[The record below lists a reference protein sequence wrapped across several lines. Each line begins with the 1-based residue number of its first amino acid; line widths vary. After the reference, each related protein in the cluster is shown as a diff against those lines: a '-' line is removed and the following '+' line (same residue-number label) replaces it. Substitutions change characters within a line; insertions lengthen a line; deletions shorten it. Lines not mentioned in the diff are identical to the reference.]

1 MYLDVREI
9 RQFDDRTVVTM
20 NISVFQRDYGVMSDK
35 QIQAFEVTTG
45 ALQIT
50 ERIIEQI
57 MSIMS
62 RALDSTLTHTVEDGD
77 DNAACGGMSLRRSR
91 FVEGRNEN
99 RI

>member
-20 NISVFQRDYGVMSDK
+20 NISVYGVMSDK

-77 DNAACGGMSLRRSR
+77 DMLRAEGMSLRRSR